1 MTSHSLILEISEPG
15 EPRRQVV
22 LRESL
27 DVGRACDGLVVSDAG
42 ASRRHLHL
50 SLSDAGLVVRD
61 LGSRNGTFVNG
72 TPVHGETAL
81 RIGDTVTLG
90 TTELSVLASGG
101 VLGQHLEAIAGDA
114 VEVRFRPGS
123 SAERSARAIH
133 AAAVRA
139 CRRLD
144 GLDGGAKAQRPQIN
158 LVDPFEDPA
167 HPGELVT
174 EGTLVDATRARIWMV
189 ITAES
194 PPEDPHRALA
204 LVLGAGLPAAADLA
218 PLLEGYGLH
227 AAGTP
232 DLGMAIGLADV
243 QSIASA
249 PPDLRPQMARSFVR
263 WLIAQLDEGAFLRM
277 LKLATPASVDAA
289 SIEVYGA
296 PLSQLEEAWRRS
308 LTKRQRVRA
317 LDFVRLSARYLRPYR
332 WREAEMFVYMLLALA
347 FGLTFPFI
355 LRQLLDKTLPEGRF
369 SAAVGLL
376 AILGFAFLVS
386 VVAGVR
392 RSLLAAKTSSLL
404 VRQLR
409 LDMFTRLQGLSL
421 DWFDQHGQGDV
432 LARFFSDVS
441 LLESGL
447 TQTLREG
454 ISQVLT
460 LAGFAIVLIVLNP
473 VLAAITLVA
482 APIVGLIYRLM
493 SAETQRRSIAVQE
506 QVAGV
511 LGISGENYAAQ
522 QVVQAFSL
530 ARREITRFAAACDRL
545 LRRQVSLQLFTGL
558 FSLTVNTIV
567 MVLRIVILGVGAWLV
582 LHHHLT
588 VGALVAFLSVM
599 DQVISPV
606 MALSNIG
613 QLFQSATGALA
624 RINEVMDSQPTVVD
638 RAGAE
643 PLQPLAE
650 EIRLADISFSYT
662 SDRPVLE
669 GVDAVI
675 RAGTR
680 VAFVGTSGSGK
691 STILRLL
698 LRFLDPDEGAVLF
711 DGRDLRDATVASL
724 RERVGVVFQD
734 TFLFSGSIR
743 ENIALARPQASGE
756 DVEAAARGAEL
767 DELVASLPQGY
778 DTPVGE
784 RGGRLSGGER
794 QRVAIARAL
803 LRDPQVLLLD
813 EATSALDSRTERRIM
828 NTLRAASEGRT
839 TIAVTHRL
847 RSVVDYDSIFV
858 VSGGRLVE
866 SGTHATLLAAGGTY
880 ADLWTE
886 QETGPPSAAAV
897 APELLTALRRLAPLA
912 SLPEEELVRL
922 AAGAETIEVLAG
934 ATFEAEQGTLAV
946 LRSGRGELILANG
959 GSDEEDT
966 ASQLDPGDVLG
977 LSALLGSRRTRLL
990 RAVIPTSIWVV
1001 DDPALAA
1008 LAATYLAEGEFAPD
1022 ISGDARALS
1031 RLSLTPS
1038 STREPSTASLTL

>member
-1 MTSHSLILEISEPG
+1 M
-15 EPRRQVV
+15 
-22 LRESL
+22 
-27 DVGRACDGLVVSDAG
+27 
-42 ASRRHLHL
+42 
-50 SLSDAGLVVRD
+50 
-61 LGSRNGTFVNG
+61 
-72 TPVHGETAL
+72 
-81 RIGDTVTLG
+81 
-90 TTELSVLASGG
+90 
-101 VLGQHLEAIAGDA
+101 
-114 VEVRFRPGS
+114 
-123 SAERSARAIH
+123 
-133 AAAVRA
+133 
-139 CRRLD
+139 
-144 GLDGGAKAQRPQIN
+144 
-158 LVDPFEDPA
+158 
-167 HPGELVT
+167 
-174 EGTLVDATRARIWMV
+174 
-189 ITAES
+189 
-194 PPEDPHRALA
+194 
-204 LVLGAGLPAAADLA
+204 
-218 PLLEGYGLH
+218 
-227 AAGTP
+227 
-232 DLGMAIGLADV
+232 
-243 QSIASA
+243 
-249 PPDLRPQMARSFVR
+249 
-263 WLIAQLDEGAFLRM
+263 
-277 LKLATPASVDAA
+277 
-289 SIEVYGA
+289 
-296 PLSQLEEAWRRS
+296 
-308 LTKRQRVRA
+308 
-317 LDFVRLSARYLRPYR
+317 
-332 WREAEMFVYMLLALA
+332 
-347 FGLTFPFI
+347 
-355 LRQLLDKTLPEGRF
+355 
-369 SAAVGLL
+369 
-376 AILGFAFLVS
+376 
-386 VVAGVR
+386 
-392 RSLLAAKTSSLL
+392 
-404 VRQLR
+404 
-409 LDMFTRLQGLSL
+409 
-421 DWFDQHGQGDV
+421 
-432 LARFFSDVS
+432 
-441 LLESGL
+441 
-447 TQTLREG
+447 
-454 ISQVLT
+454 
-460 LAGFAIVLIVLNP
+460 
-473 VLAAITLVA
+473 
-482 APIVGLIYRLM
+482 
-493 SAETQRRSIAVQE
+493 
-506 QVAGV
+506 
-511 LGISGENYAAQ
+511 
-522 QVVQAFSL
+522 
-530 ARREITRFAAACDRL
+530 
-545 LRRQVSLQLFTGL
+545 
-558 FSLTVNTIV
+558 
-567 MVLRIVILGVGAWLV
+567 
-582 LHHHLT
+582 
-588 VGALVAFLSVM
+588 
-599 DQVISPV
+599 
-606 MALSNIG
+606 
-613 QLFQSATGALA
+613 
-624 RINEVMDSQPTVVD
+624 
-638 RAGAE
+638 
-643 PLQPLAE
+643 
-650 EIRLADISFSYT
+650 
-662 SDRPVLE
+662 
-669 GVDAVI
+669 
-675 RAGTR
+675 
-680 VAFVGTSGSGK
+680 
-691 STILRLL
+691 
-698 LRFLDPDEGAVLF
+698 F